1 MSSTI
6 RASEHADAVIGSQ
19 LPAWSLP
26 ILPLMP
32 FARTPPAEQVTQRD
46 KRRIVAVVA
55 AVLLVLAAVGVW
67 AAVRP
72 GSYGSSKDGCITVTV
87 PSTTGGGLLHQC
99 GQSAKATCQRAY
111 AGTDKLSAM
120 TRPQCR
126 LAGIA
131 PAR

>member
-1 MSSTI
+1 
-6 RASEHADAVIGSQ
+6 
-19 LPAWSLP
+19 
-26 ILPLMP
+26 MP
-32 FARTPPAEQVTQRD
+32 FASTPPAEQVTGRD

-72 GSYGSSKDGCITVTV
+72 GSYGGSKNGCITVTV
-87 PSTTGGGLLHQC
+87 PSSTGGGLLHQC
-99 GQSAKATCQRAY
+99 GQSARATCQRAY
-111 AGTDKLSAM
+111 NGSDKLAAL

-131 PAR
+131 PSPQPTS

>member
-1 MSSTI
+1 
-6 RASEHADAVIGSQ
+6 
-19 LPAWSLP
+19 
-26 ILPLMP
+26 MP
-32 FARTPPAEQVTQRD
+32 FASTPPAEQVTGRD

-55 AVLLVLAAVGVW
+55 AVLLVLAAVAVW

-72 GSYGSSKDGCITVTV
+72 GSYGSSKNGCITVTV
-87 PSTTGGGLLHQC
+87 PSSTGGGQLPQSR
-99 GQSAKATCQRAY
+99 QSAKTTCQSAY
-111 AGTDKLSAM
+111 TGVDKLAAL